1 MKLVTNYNDNE
12 DYVLG
17 YEYTDNKGNE
27 QIIMPNPRFQSY
39 TNLFQNFVSS
49 QIIQTQYP
57 VVNCF
62 ISFDSEVNIIVSKKS
77 NYEYHISMFDLKTY
91 ERIFDEKIG
100 GNPESYIK
108 VKDVEQN
115 SAGNYYAVAYY
126 DDGKFRIRTFGR

>member
-1 MKLVTNYNDNE
+1 MLVSNYNDNE

-17 YEYTDNKGNE
+17 YQYTDNKGKE

-49 QIIQTQYP
+49 QLIQTQYP
-57 VVNCF
+57 VINCL

-77 NYEYHISMFDLKTY
+77 HSEYHISMFDLKTY
-91 ERIFDEKIG
+91 EQIFDEKIG

-115 SAGNYYAVAYY
+115 SAGDYYAVAYY
-126 DDGKFRIRTFGR
+126 DDGNFRIRTFGR

>member
-1 MKLVTNYNDNE
+1 
-12 DYVLG
+12 
-17 YEYTDNKGNE
+17 
-27 QIIMPNPRFQSY
+27 MPNPRFQSY

-49 QIIQTQYP
+49 QMIKTDYP
-57 VVNCF
+57 VINCF

-77 NYEYHISMFDLKTY
+77 DCEYHISMFDLQTF
-91 ERIFDEKIG
+91 EQIFDEKIG